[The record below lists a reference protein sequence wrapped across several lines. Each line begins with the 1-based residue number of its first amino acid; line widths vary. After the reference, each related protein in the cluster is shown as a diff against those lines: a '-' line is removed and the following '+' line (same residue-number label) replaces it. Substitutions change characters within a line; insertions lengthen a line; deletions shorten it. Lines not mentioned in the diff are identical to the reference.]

1 MVIINIR
8 CGAWASFG
16 CVRHMSL
23 MIEPPSPLILNCS
36 CPQIKL
42 NTRTVGERSAPTDER
57 SVAMMIRCTFH
68 RELYDMINFMMND
81 LTLLAIIPKIDTT

>member
-1 MVIINIR
+1 MFTLMVIIDIR

-42 NTRTVGERSAPTDER
+42 NTRTVGESAPTDER
-57 SVAMMIRCTFH
+57 SVAMMICCTFL

-81 LTLLAIIPKIDTT
+81 LT